1 MTTQDPSRPVRI
13 LILGTGSMAKSH
25 VEAYAAVP
33 GAEVVAGVDSRP
45 EVLAEFCATHG
56 IPNGFATLDEAIA
69 WGGFD
74 AVKKGAILADP
85 VR

>member
-1 MTTQDPSRPVRI
+1 MTTAAHPRPVRI

-45 EVLAEFCATHG
+45 EVLAELLLKEMSTMRLLVPLKA
-56 IPNGFATLDEAIA
+56 NGALSVKVFQPVAETVWLDE
-69 WGGFD
+69 
-74 AVKKGAILADP
+74 
-85 VR
+85 